1 MTELDISTDCM
12 VKINAGET
20 TIADLEVTSYLL
32 EKELDF
38 SVTGYEINIKPLAMK
53 VNLFAD

>member
-1 MTELDISTDCM
+1 M